1 MVHRF
6 DERFSEMDKS
16 SRRRW
21 IEIRVLVQQHCGLCS
36 YFPIT
41 IWDCMDIV
49 DYLDY
54 AGHVM
59 LIVMFDVVVLCSLED

>member
-1 MVHRF
+1 M
-6 DERFSEMDKS
+6 
-16 SRRRW
+16 
-21 IEIRVLVQQHCGLCS
+21 RVVVDVSMHYYGFCI

-41 IWDCMDIV
+41 ILDYV

-59 LIVMFDVVVLCSLED
+59 LIVMFDVVVLCSLDH